1 MTSGSFNYEGLDANM
16 QARHENRT
24 LTMLLRTGE
33 KNFEELLNI
42 NMEKEMEQIILP
54 EQYLKNTAEN
64 QDTSVLIDR
73 AVTDDITC
81 LGQSFNLTQEQV
93 IQMPFRLYE
102 IVSILKAALI
112 DLEKI

>member
-54 EQYLKNTAEN
+54 E
-64 QDTSVLIDR
+64 
-73 AVTDDITC
+73 
-81 LGQSFNLTQEQV
+81 
-93 IQMPFRLYE
+93 
-102 IVSILKAALI
+102 
-112 DLEKI
+112 

>member
-1 MTSGSFNYEGLDANM
+1 M

-54 EQYLKNTAEN
+54 EQYLKNTEEN
-64 QDTSVLIDR
+64 QDKSILLDR
-73 AVTDDITC
+73 AVTEDI
-81 LGQSFNLTQEQV
+81 LSMGQTFNLT
-93 IQMPFRLYE
+93 
-102 IVSILKAALI
+102 
-112 DLEKI
+112 